1 MGKGLIGLPT
11 KTAIGIFDLA
21 SNVSEGIRNTTT
33 VFDGEG
39 LDKVRLPRYINPK
52 GIIKPFSQR
61 EAQGQFWLNNIDGG
75 IYYNQEYIAHILL
88 PGEEMAVLLTYKLLI
103 LFDINTLVSKW
114 VIHFEQIKSIS
125 VEPTGIIIDLHTKKG
140 PFVPIPDRSNR
151 VFLSKKLQVA
161 IEEYNKHCQITL

>member
-1 MGKGLIGLPT
+1 M
-11 KTAIGIFDLA
+11 
-21 SNVSEGIRNTTT
+21 
-33 VFDGEG
+33 
-39 LDKVRLPRYINPK
+39 
-52 GIIKPFSQR
+52 
-61 EAQGQFWLNNIDGG
+61 
-75 IYYNQEYIAHILL
+75 
-88 PGEEMAVLLTYKLLI
+88 
-103 LFDINTLVSKW
+103 SKW